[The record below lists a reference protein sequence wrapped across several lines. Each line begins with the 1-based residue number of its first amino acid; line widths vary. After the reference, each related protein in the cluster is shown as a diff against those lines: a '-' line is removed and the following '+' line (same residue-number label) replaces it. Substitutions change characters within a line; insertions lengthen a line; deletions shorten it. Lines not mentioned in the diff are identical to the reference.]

1 MADLPGGVDERPFLC
16 ADPVRIGRVG
26 ESPGD
31 FREQAVA
38 QVGRRFDLARVER
51 VSLGTDGEAQYANGA
66 SRIPFREV
74 DGWIDPFRVIRAAAS
89 CAVDRGVG
97 GRAIAD
103 ALRRSGPEAA
113 AGPIEG
119 MAGRGGCREG
129 ARGVA
134 AYLRRHAG
142 RIGGG
147 PSMGTTEAERQHVYK
162 VRMGSFPCAWP
173 PEGADA
179 RARARSW
186 LLSGFGLPR
195 RAREGSLSE
204 ARGAQGR
211 EAREARVLAARKP
224 CTIRGE
230 GVGVPP
236 RRLGGRAGLRRQ
248 VQGVR
253 RRPLGSSAN
262 INLMPTCSTGIR
274 QSWAVLLHTPRI
286 S

>member
-1 MADLPGGVDERPFLC
+1 
-16 ADPVRIGRVG
+16 
-26 ESPGD
+26 
-31 FREQAVA
+31 
-38 QVGRRFDLARVER
+38 
-51 VSLGTDGEAQYANGA
+51 
-66 SRIPFREV
+66 
-74 DGWIDPFRVIRAAAS
+74 
-89 CAVDRGVG
+89 
-97 GRAIAD
+97 
-103 ALRRSGPEAA
+103 
-113 AGPIEG
+113 
-119 MAGRGGCREG
+119 
-129 ARGVA
+129 
-134 AYLRRHAG
+134 
-142 RIGGG
+142 
-147 PSMGTTEAERQHVYK
+147 MGTTEAERQHVYK

-286 S
+286 R